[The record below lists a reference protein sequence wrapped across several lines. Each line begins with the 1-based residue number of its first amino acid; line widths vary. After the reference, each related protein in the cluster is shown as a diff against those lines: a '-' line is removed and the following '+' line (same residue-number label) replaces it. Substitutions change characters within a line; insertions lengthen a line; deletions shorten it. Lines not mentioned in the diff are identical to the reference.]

1 MTWLHKVEPWLRF
14 FRLVNLPTVPGDVL
28 VGVAAV
34 AAFGGGDVAGWA
46 MVAACAAS
54 CMFYL
59 FGLADNDIVGAATD
73 LGRPI
78 PDGEISLRRARAA
91 RAACMSLGIVALAA
105 SGAMVHSMNSGCGT
119 WLSLAFPSALCL
131 VSAIYLYNRTKHYVL
146 MGLCRGFNVML
157 GATTALCATGGTN
170 ASVTAAAAAALVWTI
185 YISAVTRY
193 SEGEETDPVRKRRT
207 GILVG
212 GIVYLQ
218 LASLVAFSVFGRP
231 INDLLVAGA
240 VLLLAR
246 RILIVALPK
255 VSSS

>member
-34 AAFGGGDVAGWA
+34 AAFEGGDVAGWA

-78 PDGEISLRRARAA
+78 PDGEISMRRARAA

-193 SEGEETDPVRKRRT
+193 SEGEETNPVRKRRT

-218 LASLVAFSVFGRP
+218 LAALVAFSVLGGP
-231 INDLLVAGA
+231 VNNLLVAGA
-240 VLLLAR
+240 ALLLAR

>member
-1 MTWLHKVEPWLRF
+1 MTWRHKVEPWLRF

-28 VGVAAV
+28 VGAAAV
-34 AAFGGGDVAGWA
+34 AALGGGTVAGWA

-59 FGLADNDIVGAATD
+59 FGLADNDIVGASTD

-78 PDGEISLRRARAA
+78 PDGEISMRGAKAA
-91 RAACMSLGIVALAA
+91 RAACLLLGIVALAA
-105 SGAMVHSMNSGCGT
+105 SGATVHSPNSGYGT

-131 VSAIYLYNRTKHYVL
+131 VSAIYIYNRTKHYVM

-170 ASVTAAAAAALVWTI
+170 ASVTAAAAAALVWTV

-193 SEGEETDPVRKRRT
+193 SEGEETNPVRKRRT
-207 GILVG
+207 GILIG

-218 LASLVAFSVFGRP
+218 LAALLAFSIFGRP
-231 INDLLVAGA
+231 VNNLLVAGA
-240 VLLLAR
+240 ALLIAR